1 MPRDLFQPQPE
12 PDSADRM
19 SGASAGP
26 DSPLADRMRPSCLQ
40 DVVGQEEIIGP
51 HGPLRALIS
60 GGVLPS
66 LLLWGP
72 PGCGKTTLARL
83 VAHHADAT
91 FMEFSAVSVGSRELK
106 AVMAEAAKLKRA
118 AGRRTILFL
127 DEIHRFNKAQQDALL
142 PWVERGDVFLVG
154 ATTENPS
161 FEINSALISRT
172 RLFILKPLD
181 TPAVEQLLR
190 RALAA
195 PQGLNGRLELTPDAL
210 AVLAAMS
217 EGDARHA
224 LGLLET
230 VAMVADSPPGTGSTA
245 VLDVQD
251 VEKIIAARAPRY
263 DKAGEEHFN
272 IISALH
278 KSLRNSDTQAGLYWL
293 GRMLEGG
300 EDPLYIARRLV
311 RFASED
317 VGLADPQALV
327 QAVAARDAA
336 HFLGRPEGDLALA
349 QAVVYLALSPKSN
362 ALYTA
367 HKAVAG
373 EVARG
378 GNPPVPAQLR
388 NAPTALMKQ
397 VGYGKGYVYAHDTT
411 AGITA
416 MTCLPDNLAGTEF
429 YRPGP
434 RGFEAELSE
443 RLAKIRRWQQR
454 HLATG
459 NDSPA
464 DAADTND
471 DSPGGST

>member
-1 MPRDLFQPQPE
+1 
-12 PDSADRM
+12 
-19 SGASAGP
+19 
-26 DSPLADRMRPSCLQ
+26 MRPTRLE

-51 HGPLRALIS
+51 GGPLRALIA

-83 VAHHADAT
+83 VAHHADAA
-91 FMEFSAVSVGSRELK
+91 FLEYSAVSVGSKELK

-142 PWVERGDVFLVG
+142 PWVERGDVILIG

-172 RLFILKPLD
+172 RLFILQPLD
-181 TPAVEQLLR
+181 TEAVALLLR
-190 RALAA
+190 RALTA
-195 PQGLNGRLELTPDAL
+195 PEGLDGILDLAPEALDA
-210 AVLAAMS
+210 LAAMS

-230 VAMVADSPPGTGSTA
+230 VAMVAVPRPAGGPAPRLEVSE
-245 VLDVQD
+245 

-327 QAVAARDAA
+327 QTLAARDAV

-367 HKAVAG
+367 HKAVAR

-388 NAPTALMKQ
+388 NAPTALMKEA
-397 VGYGKGYVYAHDTT
+397 GYGRGYVYAHDTT
-411 AGITA
+411 AGIAA
-416 MTCLPDNLAGTEF
+416 MACLPDELAGTDF
-429 YRPGP
+429 YRPGR
-434 RGFEAELSE
+434 RGFEAELADRLERIRQWHRRHASGGDTTSPSE
-443 RLAKIRRWQQR
+443 
-454 HLATG
+454 T
-459 NDSPA
+459 DS
-464 DAADTND
+464 NHE
-471 DSPGGST
+471 SPGGST